1 MAILECRDPAIS
13 AAVDQYVQS
22 QSGVGRPI
30 STSEAV
36 QVLRTALAKCY
47 LSDRALAEL
56 VAASAV
62 WYGYDVTFDLTATDE
77 PSASATLK
85 TA

>member
-62 WYGYDVTFDLTATDE
+62 WRFRICSNFSSRSNGYRGATV
-77 PSASATLK
+77 AI
-85 TA
+85 